1 MVHGTLPALAGD
13 IPTGVAVIT
22 GREDK
27 MKVLSQRQRARRHT
41 TFRHR
46 LCCVNILLLMLLL
59 MAALLVFSG
68 HISPLL

>member
-13 IPTGVAVIT
+13 IPTGVTVIT

-27 MKVLSQRQRARRHT
+27 LEELSQRQRARRHT
-41 TFRHR
+41 IFRHL

>member
-1 MVHGTLPALAGD
+1 M
-13 IPTGVAVIT
+13 IT